1 MTELLGRSYS
11 SGKCSFFGIGFPLR
25 KTGKAKRVGLASDAL
40 FGNLGLMSL
49 VLRLFRYAGQL
60 YFGAMPY
67 GPVKLEQ
74 GYL

>member
-1 MTELLGRSYS
+1 MIELLGISHS
-11 SGKCSFFGIGFPLR
+11 SRKCSFFGIGFLLR
-25 KTGKAKRVGLASDAL
+25 KTGKAKCVDFASDAL

-49 VLRLFRYAGQL
+49 VLHLFRYAGQL